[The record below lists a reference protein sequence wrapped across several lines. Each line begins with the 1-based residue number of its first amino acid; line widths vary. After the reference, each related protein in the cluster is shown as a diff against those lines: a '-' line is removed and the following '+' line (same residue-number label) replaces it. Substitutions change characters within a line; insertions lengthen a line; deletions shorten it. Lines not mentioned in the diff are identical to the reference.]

1 MELKRIE
8 HRISNPFSADC
19 SGAQKEELPT
29 IPESS
34 RAQTYAI
41 DPAESASEPAAGL
54 GYLDF
59 LEIFEASFHEMS
71 DVSSR
76 VTDAV
81 NTLGGMSQRTS
92 EIHRGHAMDQ
102 SSQIRYWKRTTN
114 ALAHDMQDFPAQ
126 NGS

>member
-1 MELKRIE
+1 
-8 HRISNPFSADC
+8 
-19 SGAQKEELPT
+19 LPT
-29 IPESS
+29 IRESS

-54 GYLDF
+54 GYLDL
-59 LEIFEASFHEMS
+59 LEIFEASFQMN
-71 DVSSR
+71 D